1 MTARVGTG
9 KTGLQQY
16 SSQRDSDMTSW
27 HVQAVA
33 HVQTLGGSE
42 AARLQYDRI
51 KAARNAAVS
60 QPAQPATKVSSKVSA

>member
-1 MTARVGTG
+1 MTP
-9 KTGLQQY
+9 
-16 SSQRDSDMTSW
+16 W

-60 QPAQPATKVSSKVSA
+60 QPAQPATKVSTTVSAYPQGAK